1 MSSALLLDEPC
12 LVIQPVLVRA
22 LGHVLDA
29 AVLQQLHYWMQR
41 AQSRHEGFTWV
52 WKTYEEWSDEIGVT
66 PKQVRTAIERLEARG
81 VVRSCQPE
89 SWNRR
94 KWYRVDYSSD
104 VLYEDSASAHLGSSI
119 CPTGQVQEP
128 KQAVP
133 SAQQGASNTEITTEI
148 TTEISK
154 RESDDS
160 FRLAELLA
168 DLIESNGSK
177 RPVITKRWTQAID
190 RMIRLDGRTPEQIE
204 KAMRWSQA
212 NDFWRG
218 NIMSPEKL
226 RKQYDR
232 MRLQAMQEQK
242 SGGAKGLA
250 GVRDFLADLDN
261 R

>member
-22 LGHVLDA
+22 LGHLVDA

-52 WKTYEEWSDEIGVT
+52 WKTYEEWGEEIGVST
-66 PKQVRTAIERLEARG
+66 KQVRSAIERLETRG
-81 VVRSCQPE
+81 VVVSCQPE

-94 KWYRVDYSSD
+94 KWYRIDYTND
-104 VLYEDSASAHLGSSI
+104 VLYGDSPSAHTGSSI
-119 CPTGQVQEP
+119 SPTGQFQAP
-128 KQAVP
+128 TQAVP
-133 SAQQGASNTEITTEI
+133 SALQGASNTETTTET

-154 RESDDS
+154 RESDDA
-160 FRLAELLA
+160 FRLSELLA

-177 RPVITKRWTQAID
+177 RPVVTKRWVQTVD
-190 RMIRLDGRTPEQIE
+190 RMIRLDGRTPEQVE
-204 KAMRWSQA
+204 KAMRWAQDH
-212 NDFWRG
+212 DFWRA
-218 NIMSPEKL
+218 NIMSPDKL

-242 SGGAKGLA
+242 AGGAKGLA